1 MHTHVNFMRI
11 NKIETM
17 YGRSHVNV
25 KVEPR
30 SIFTFTGGLL
40 YIVSIS
46 FTRVNFTKNYA
57 TVEINP

>member
-1 MHTHVNFMRI
+1 MRI
-11 NKIETM
+11 NKIEKM

-30 SIFTFTGGLL
+30 SICTFTGGLL

-57 TVEINP
+57 PVEINP